1 MIVISRLQN
10 KQKVWPK
17 LKSHLDR
24 VHVDKKCE
32 KIPILVIKSIL
43 EIKVALSAIITGIE
57 ANCVIPIS
65 LQPYGVNL

>member
-10 KQKVWPK
+10 KQKVWPE
-17 LKSHLDR
+17 LKSHIDR
-24 VHVDKKCE
+24 VHVDKKCK
-32 KIPILVIKSIL
+32 KIQIPVIKSIL

-57 ANCVIPIS
+57 ANFVIPIS